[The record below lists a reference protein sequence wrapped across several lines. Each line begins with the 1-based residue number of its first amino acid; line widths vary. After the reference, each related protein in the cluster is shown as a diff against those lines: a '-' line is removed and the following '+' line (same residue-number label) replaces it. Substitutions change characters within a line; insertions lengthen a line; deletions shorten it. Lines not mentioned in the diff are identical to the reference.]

1 MRAKPRNILAGEW
14 GEKVAADFLSQAGF
28 EIIAS
33 RIRFGPREELDL
45 VARDGDAVV
54 FVEVKTRGGEEYGRP
69 MSAVDRGK
77 RERMSRAAVHYL
89 RRAGFPKMFV
99 RFDVVEVV
107 GEPGDAAPAVRHV
120 RNAFT
125 MDPRYRLPY

>member
-1 MRAKPRNILAGEW
+1 MSVKPRNLRAGEW
-14 GEKVAADFLSQAGF
+14 GESVAADFLSQSGLKVL
-28 EIIAS
+28 AS
-33 RIRFGPREELDL
+33 RIRFGQREELDI
-45 VARDGDAVV
+45 VAREGDAVV
-54 FVEVKTRGGEEYGRP
+54 FVEVKTRGSEDYGRP
-69 MSAVDRGK
+69 ISAVDRGK

-107 GEPGDAAPAVRHV
+107 GEPGDAPPAVRHV